1 MHGVPRIVVADSSSE
16 LARIV
21 RGALALLRRPA
32 ILVEVPTSDD
42 VVQEVAATEV
52 DLVVTACRVPG
63 QLNGLELAHSIV
75 HESLRTPVIVL
86 AEEDD
91 PLPDAAALAAA
102 PFQVYARPAAEAFL
116 RGLRAA
122 LDGEAVGPVEEPP
135 GQDESDLG
143 PVPPLNAEATR
154 GILSSLLRDV
164 GAMGVF
170 VADRTGR
177 VIIDQGAT
185 GYVDR
190 EGLAALLS
198 PTIARGAPV
207 GALLGGRAWSLH
219 YYDGERL
226 DIFALTLG
234 LHYFMVLLFDPAHRG
249 AFGAVRMFG
258 RRAADRMIEMMGE
271 AAYRT
276 RRGVPYASPPPLPT
290 SSGPLPAA
298 DSTAPVA
305 LDFDAL
311 FSQEVDESQ
320 ADRLFDADAL
330 TDLANSLPADSERRV
345 NYDEAVDLGI
355 LDEPRRPPSSSPS
368 E

>member
-1 MHGVPRIVVADSSSE
+1 MEGGQAMRAVPRIVVADASSE

-21 RGALALLRRPA
+21 RGALALLHRPA

-42 VVQEVAATEV
+42 AVQEVAAAEV
-52 DLVVTACRVPG
+52 DLVVTAYRVPG
-63 QLNGLELAHSIV
+63 QLNGLALADCIV

-86 AEEDD
+86 ADEGD
-91 PLPDAAALAAA
+91 PLPDRAALAGA
-102 PFQVYARPAAEAFL
+102 PYQVHTRPAAEAFV

-122 LDGEAVGPVEEPP
+122 LDGEAAAPIEEPP
-135 GQDESDLG
+135 APDEGDLG
-143 PVPPLNAEATR
+143 PVPPLNAEAMR
-154 GILSSLLRDV
+154 AVLSSLQRDV

-177 VIIDQGAT
+177 VLVEQGAT

-190 EGLAALLS
+190 AGLAALLG
-198 PTIARGAPV
+198 PTIARGAQV

-219 YYDGERL
+219 HYDGERL
-226 DIFALTLG
+226 DIFALALG
-234 LHYFMVLLFDPAHRG
+234 LHYFMVLLFDTAHRG

-276 RRGVPYASPPPLPT
+276 RQAPPNVPPAA
-290 SSGPLPAA
+290 PAA
-298 DSTAPVA
+298 DASVGGSPASGD
-305 LDFDAL
+305 LDFEAL
-311 FSQEVDESQ
+311 FGQPIDERQ
-320 ADRLFDADAL
+320 AERLFDPDAL
-330 TDLANSLPADSERRV
+330 TDLAASLPGAERRV

-355 LDEPRRPPSSSPS
+355 LDEPSRRPADS
-368 E
+368 